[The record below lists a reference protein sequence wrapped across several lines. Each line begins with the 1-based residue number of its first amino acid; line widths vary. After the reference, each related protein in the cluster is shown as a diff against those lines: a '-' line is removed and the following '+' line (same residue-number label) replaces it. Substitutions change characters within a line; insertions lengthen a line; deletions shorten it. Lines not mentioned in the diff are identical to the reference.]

1 MTRQPLHNNG
11 MRIDTKVD
19 QNKKHL
25 HYMRDTEKTI
35 VTDRLLRHRD
45 IHTITYLP
53 SDRHIHTTTHT
64 LTHSHTDTHT
74 HTHTH
79 THHLGIRS
87 LKNV

>member
-1 MTRQPLHNNG
+1 

-74 HTHTH
+74 HTHRHTH
-79 THHLGIRS
+79 THTHTPTHMHT
-87 LKNV
+87 KKQQNYFDF